1 MEMRGKKASSWILVS
16 ALVMALQ
23 LFVLPAF
30 LWAILDVIGPYLG
43 FDSNSM
49 LENFYTIRK
58 VLKDTFEQI
67 IKQLIAW
74 LL

>member
-1 MEMRGKKASSWILVS
+1 MEMRGKKASSWILVL

-30 LWAILDVIGPYLG
+30 LWAILDVIGSYLG

-67 IKQLIAW
+67 IKQLVAW